1 MASGAEGADATR
13 SGSALTTGWA
23 ALSRGVQWAPQ
34 QLGGVALAGVLGAAL
49 VFTASD
55 GTPRSGGF
63 DFFLPAAT
71 FTTTVAGYGGAG
83 HVRPPD
89 VHPGSITDPPVPT
102 AKPAVILIPSLDVH
116 RPIEPVGT
124 DRSGHMNLPQNLWNA
139 GWYKGGP
146 VPGAPGDAVIEGHAG
161 YPNAPLLFG
170 KLRQL
175 HAGDKIVVVLA
186 DGSRRLFR
194 VDSLTVWAAGTG
206 PPGMGEPYGPPRLTL
221 ITCTGPFDDHY
232 KTYAD
237 RLAVE
242 ASYAGLA

>member
-1 MASGAEGADATR
+1 M
-13 SGSALTTGWA
+13 
-23 ALSRGVQWAPQ
+23 
-34 QLGGVALAGVLGAAL
+34 LGAAL
-49 VFTASD
+49 VFTSSD
-55 GTPRSGGF
+55 GTPRNSAF
-63 DFFLPAAT
+63 DLFLPAPT
-71 FTTTVAGYGGAG
+71 LTTTVAGYAGAG
-83 HVRPPD
+83 HVRPPNLS
-89 VHPGSITDPPVPT
+89 GSILELTVPT
-102 AKPAVILIPSLDVH
+102 SPPAAILIPSLDVH

-124 DRSGHMNLPQNLWNA
+124 DRSGHLNLPQNLWNA

-170 KLRQL
+170 KLRLL
-175 HAGDKIVVVLA
+175 HAGDQIVIVLA
-186 DGSRRLFR
+186 DGSRRLFV
-194 VDSLTVWAAGTG
+194 VDSLTIWAAGTG
-206 PPGMGEPYGPPRLTL
+206 PPGMGEPYGPARLTL